1 MSTPLLRR
9 QTTRSVAS
17 ISSDQK
23 SLQTKPLKPVTLARR
38 LLFPHLPPDA
48 DLPPL
53 LLSQNVPPELNAEL
67 YDFIAIGLR
76 AYVHPWW
83 SKITRYDKEFLP
95 VITRVLTSVIRT
107 VETRIVHTDLSPI
120 LLRDIPVLL
129 TQHVADY
136 RNARSKLDSSYAVGG
151 AATLPH
157 LFHQMQP
164 HMALS
169 PDGRVD
175 EIYIRQAVD
184 EILRACLPC
193 EDYEPDTER
202 YIVRE
207 IMVKVL
213 LDSVIPRITQP
224 WFIHQSILNLLGPEK
239 NKQSSVSSFLWRLL
253 LC

>member
-1 MSTPLLRR
+1 MSAPLLRR

-17 ISSDQK
+17 NSSDKQPVQ
-23 SLQTKPLKPVTLARR
+23 SKPLKPVTLARR

-53 LLSQNVPPELNAEL
+53 LLSQTIPPELNAEL
-67 YDFIAIGLR
+67 YDFIAIALR

-95 VITRVLTSVIRT
+95 AITRVLTSVVRT
-107 VETRIVHTDLSPI
+107 VEARLVYTDLSPL
-120 LLRDIPVLL
+120 LLRDVPVLL
-129 TQHVADY
+129 TQHVVDY
-136 RNARSKLDSSYAVGG
+136 RNARSKLHSSYAAGG
-151 AATLPH
+151 AATLPQ

-169 PDGRVD
+169 LEGKVD
-175 EIYIRQAVD
+175 ETYIRQAVD
-184 EILRACLPC
+184 ELLRVCLPA
-193 EDYEPDTER
+193 EDYEPESER

-213 LDSVIPRITQP
+213 LDGVIPRITQP
-224 WFIHQSILNLLGPEK
+224 WFIHQSVLNLLGPEK
-239 NKQSSVSSFLWRLL
+239 KNVRSRSQNLL